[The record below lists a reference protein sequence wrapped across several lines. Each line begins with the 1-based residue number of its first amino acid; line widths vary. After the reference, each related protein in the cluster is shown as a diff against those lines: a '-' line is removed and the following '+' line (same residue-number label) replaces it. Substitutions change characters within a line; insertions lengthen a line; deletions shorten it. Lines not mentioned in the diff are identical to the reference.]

1 MAEKKGGTKKKQRP
15 NGTVKRIR
23 TKAPKVRRSV
33 APLVENCIICD
44 KYLVKFRERERA
56 LCDLCLKAGVRGQ

>member
-23 TKAPKVRRSV
+23 TKAPKVRRLV
-33 APLVENCIICD
+33 APLVEHCTTCD
-44 KYLVKFRERERA
+44 KYLVKFHERQRG
-56 LCDLCLKAGVRGQ
+56 LCDYCWEAEQQH